1 MKLDKKFIPNLK
13 SENMN
18 SCLFICAM
26 LLGICLTH
34 SLSVE
39 AAGFWS
45 WNPRVNG
52 LGVQVDQELF
62 VECLK
67 FGELIKE
74 WKAKNNGNIV
84 KNLINSKVL
93 NVYIYRKNL
102 NKCAPLIEK
111 QKLNEEKKKEEDLK
125 KSREERES
133 QIFRSHLANRIKSTI
148 LKDFITMRY

>member
-1 MKLDKKFIPNLK
+1 
-13 SENMN
+13 MN
-18 SCLFICAM
+18 SCLFTCAM
-26 LLGICLTH
+26 LLGICWAC
-34 SLSVE
+34 SLRVE

-52 LGVQVDQELF
+52 LSVQIDQELF
-62 VECLK
+62 LECLR

-74 WKAKNNGNIV
+74 WKAKTSGNVV

-111 QKLNEEKKKEEDLK
+111 QKLNEEKKKEEDLRK
-125 KSREERES
+125 IREEKES
-133 QIFRSHLANRIKSTI
+133 QIIRSHLANRIKSTI